1 MRVSRVLFTL
11 LLVTSLALATG
22 AKAALARHPSR
33 HAARQDA
40 ALAAEAK
47 ITMEAAK
54 ATALTKVP
62 GGKIRSSELER
73 EHGKLIYSF
82 DIKVAGKPGIE
93 EVNVDAID
101 GHVISVE
108 HEGARAEKAEARK
121 DKAEARRDSVKS
133 K

>member
-62 GGKIRSSELER
+62 FSRSTCC
-73 EHGKLIYSF
+73 
-82 DIKVAGKPGIE
+82 
-93 EVNVDAID
+93 
-101 GHVISVE
+101 
-108 HEGARAEKAEARK
+108 
-121 DKAEARRDSVKS
+121 
-133 K
+133 